1 VTSPSTPRLWRCA
14 VLRTV
19 AEHLGGTAVTPAHRG
34 RLRISVVFAMAAL
47 MLTACGVPLQES
59 PEPLQSDVLPAALA
73 SESGAPD

>member
-1 VTSPSTPRLWRCA
+1 M
-14 VLRTV
+14 
-19 AEHLGGTAVTPAHRG
+19 TPAHRG

-73 SESGAPD
+73 SETGAPD